1 MSSSPFMKAVRG
13 FMEYMVFMQLVIGFF
28 WSVFGSVMLQRYNDL
43 QVSFFDSL
51 FKPASILAICFG
63 CFLISWSILGF
74 IAAYSRHNKLL
85 WLHNIGLIVSL
96 LTMGALLG
104 ISIAF
109 HLKIIEY
116 QKDSTCTEQQE
127 LI

>member
-1 MSSSPFMKAVRG
+1 MNISSSNSDNSIVLRAVRG

-28 WSVFGSVMLQRYNDL
+28 WSVFGSVMLQRYNNL

-63 CFLISWSILGF
+63 CFLITWSLVGF
-74 IAAYSRHNKLL
+74 IAAYSRNNKLL
-85 WLHNIGLIVSL
+85 WLHNIGLLVSL
-96 LTMGALLG
+96 AAMGTLLG

-109 HLKIIEY
+109 HVKILEY
-116 QKDSTCTEQQE
+116 
-127 LI
+127 